1 MSEEPKE
8 KIEIQRAILPEGVW
22 DTVQDMDDVNI
33 WLRFN
38 IVLQGNAENM
48 VEHGE
53 AGDGTRQLRILAQEC
68 VRRKMFE
75 RRIEYHKMQDTLNE
89 ALLLTWYEVLGALLR
104 GENEGK
110 WETEGDTN
118 REYTLVIKE
127 LQTLGVQMPGQQT
140 RLDPLHMVGKII
152 T

>member
-38 IVLQGNAENM
+38 IVLQGNAENV

-127 LQTLGVQMPGQQT
+127 LQALGTQMPGQRT
-140 RLDPLHMVGKII
+140 RLDPLHMIGKII